1 MDPLKIDTVRLSEAG
16 DALVIIDQTL
26 LPNEVRY
33 LRLRETEDICEA
45 IRMLRV
51 RGAPAIGVAA
61 AFGAYLAARFAPDEQ
76 LEGSFLAACDALAAS
91 RPTAVNL
98 FWALD
103 RMRRAYAAVRGGEPG
118 EIRRALRREAQ
129 AIMDEDIEISRSIG
143 RCGLEL
149 LRPGMGILTHCNA
162 GTLATARYG
171 TALAPVYA
179 ALEAGLEGLRVYCDE
194 TRPLLQGAR
203 LSAFEM
209 VSAGVDTTLLCDNM
223 ASSLMKSGKV
233 DIIFVGCDRVARNG
247 DAANKIGTS
256 GVAILAA
263 HYGIPFYV
271 CAPSSTIDP
280 AIASG
285 AEIPIEFRDGSEV
298 TELWYAKRMAPE
310 GVGVYNPVFD
320 VTEAGLITG
329 IITERGMVRAPF
341 EAGFRELGLLG

>member
-310 GVGVYNPVFD
+310 GVGVYNPAFD

>member
-76 LEGSFLAACDALAAS
+76 LEESFLAACDALAAS
-91 RPTAVNL
+91 RPTAVTL

-162 GTLATARYG
+162 GTLATAKYG

-310 GVGVYNPVFD
+310 GVGVYNPAFD

>member
-162 GTLATARYG
+162 GTLATAKYG

-310 GVGVYNPVFD
+310 GVGVYNPAFD
-320 VTEAGLITG
+320 ATEAGLITG

>member
-162 GTLATARYG
+162 GTLATAKYG
-171 TALAPVYA
+171 TAFAPVYA

-310 GVGVYNPVFD
+310 GVGVYNPAFD

>member
-1 MDPLKIDTVRLSEAG
+1 MDPLAIDTVKLSG

-26 LPNEVRY
+26 LPNEVKY
-33 LRLRETEDICEA
+33 LSLRETPEICEA
-45 IRMLRV
+45 IRLLRV

-61 AFGAYLAARFAPDEQ
+61 AFGAYLAAYYAPDAE
-76 LEGSFLAACDALAAS
+76 LESTFFAACDMLAAS

-103 RMRRAYAAVRGGEPG
+103 RMRRAYEKASSETPD
-118 EIRRALRREAQ
+118 EIRSALRREAQ
-129 AIMDEDIEISRSIG
+129 AVMDEDIEISRNIG
-143 RCGLEL
+143 RYGLEL

-162 GTLATARYG
+162 GTLATAKYG

-179 ALEAGLEGLRVYCDE
+179 ALEEGIDGLRVYCDE

-280 AIASG
+280 AIATG
-285 AEIPIEFRDGSEV
+285 AEIPIEFRDGAEV
-298 TELWYAKRMAPE
+298 TELWYKKRMAPE
-310 GVGVYNPVFD
+310 GVGVYNPAFD
-320 VTEAGLITG
+320 VTDAGLITG
-329 IITERGMVRAPF
+329 IITERGLVRAPF
-341 EAGFRELGLLG
+341 EEGFKALGLLG

>member
-16 DALVIIDQTL
+16 DALVIIDQTM

-162 GTLATARYG
+162 GTLATAKYG

-310 GVGVYNPVFD
+310 GVGVYNPAFD

>member
-61 AFGAYLAARFAPDEQ
+61 AFGAYLAARFAPDER

-149 LRPGMGILTHCNA
+149 LRPGMGILTHCIA
-162 GTLATARYG
+162 GTLATAKYG
-171 TALAPVYA
+171 TALAPIYA

-310 GVGVYNPVFD
+310 GVGVYNPAFD

>member
-76 LEGSFLAACDALAAS
+76 LEESFLAACDALAAS

-103 RMRRAYAAVRGGEPG
+103 RMRRAYAAVRDGEPG

-162 GTLATARYG
+162 GTLATAKYG

-263 HYGIPFYV
+263 HYGIPLYV

-310 GVGVYNPVFD
+310 GVGVYNPAFD

>member
-103 RMRRAYAAVRGGEPG
+103 RMRRAYAAVRGAEPG
-118 EIRRALRREAQ
+118 EIRGALRREAQ

-162 GTLATARYG
+162 GTLATAKYG

-310 GVGVYNPVFD
+310 GVGVYNPAFD